1 MQEPFPIP
9 LYRFKVGSF
18 LSTYLLISLSMN
30 LSWLYC
36 CRKLG
41 IERTIRL
48 INAHATGKVL
58 ENFVDVCVC
67 TSFVKVAIAARGLAP
82 YDTIRYDRRVS
93 RISNLY

>member
-1 MQEPFPIP
+1 MQEPFP

-30 LSWLYC
+30 LSRLYC
-36 CRKLG
+36 CRN

-58 ENFVDVCVC
+58 ENFVDVCVYVVC
-67 TSFVKVAIAARGLAP
+67 QSSYSSARLSTLR
-82 YDTIRYDRRVS
+82 YDTIR
-93 RISNLY
+93 

>member
-1 MQEPFPIP
+1 
-9 LYRFKVGSF
+9 
-18 LSTYLLISLSMN
+18 MN

-93 RISNLY
+93 RISNLYWTKWALAFDSFSFFFFLFFAGYVC